1 MWYVI
6 TYPKLYVYARI
17 SSYLT
22 KSFQKIT
29 EKLRKMEWYHQY
41 FKELLKRMWNVH
53 NYGNTELINLFPD
66 HANHIPKTHNEHLTV
81 KFLF

>member
-29 EKLRKMEWYHQY
+29 EKLWKMEWYHQY
-41 FKELLKRMWNVH
+41 FKK
-53 NYGNTELINLFPD
+53 I
-66 HANHIPKTHNEHLTV
+66 V
-81 KFLF
+81 KKHVKQMYTIMAILN